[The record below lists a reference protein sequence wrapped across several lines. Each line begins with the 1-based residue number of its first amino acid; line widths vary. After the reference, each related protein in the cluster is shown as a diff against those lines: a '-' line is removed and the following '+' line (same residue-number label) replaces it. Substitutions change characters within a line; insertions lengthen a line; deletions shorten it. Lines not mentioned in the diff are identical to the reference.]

1 MSVCLSVCLCVCV
14 RHWVHFHWIGP
25 LGRFGLVV
33 AMSVCMSVCM
43 SPSHAIFFKCWC
55 QNGSDVECCYSLI
68 LINSWEKHHHYLLL
82 FSYDIPYLIIY
93 MTYFNKS
100 GLVLLH
106 SPRLDFFNLHWTA
119 GLSQAL
125 QPTAGL
131 SQANCT
137 ALHCT
142 SLHFTALPSTSL
154 YCTSM
159 HCTALHFTAHHC
171 TSLHCFTDALLH
183 CCTTLQCT
191 ALHCTAL
198 NCTALHCTALCSTAL
213 LCTLQCFTV

>member
-1 MSVCLSVCLCVCV
+1 MCVCL
-14 RHWVHFHWIGP
+14 
-25 LGRFGLVV
+25 
-33 AMSVCMSVCM
+33 

-55 QNGSDVECCYSLI
+55 QNGSNVEFCYSLI

-82 FSYDIPYLIIY
+82 FSYNMLYLIIY
-93 MTYFNKS
+93 LNYFNKN

-119 GLSQAL
+119 WLSQAL
-125 QPTAGL
+125 QPTA
-131 SQANCT
+131 
-137 ALHCT
+137 LHFT
-142 SLHFTALPSTSL
+142 DFTALPSTSL
-154 YCTSM
+154 YCMSM

-213 LCTLQCFTV
+213 LCMYFVLHWNALPCM